1 MRLACVLLRRRR
13 RLYLNW
19 ISISRCIKYNR
30 RCQKLFLVDGGA
42 LGFAPDWLR
51 KRVRQWVCR
60 LAKQCNKSAQ
70 LASPLA
76 TVRHLDL
83 LIDIS
88 LKGNSQA
95 LRPITSWVFHY
106 LNKCLLWAPHP
117 VHARVRHQTCRLA
130 ALPSRLEAHMSRPFT
145 FRFASYLQLH
155 PPLLDLPLI
164 ASMSLSV
171 LKSNPIRY
179 TYVTVPATAIVVRV
193 RLTLSAVIRAIS
205 ACRGA
210 DSCASNF
217 SKCTLL
223 LPSSSSSSSLL
234 MSSAGLNLAA
244 RLPEWQSR
252 QFIQISERFLR
263 RSRERNKTKQQKKTP
278 FLRLLVSTMSLIY
291 VDRMRKLPW
300 SERYEIELG
309 V

>member
-1 MRLACVLLRRRR
+1 
-13 RLYLNW
+13 
-19 ISISRCIKYNR
+19 
-30 RCQKLFLVDGGA
+30 
-42 LGFAPDWLR
+42 
-51 KRVRQWVCR
+51 
-60 LAKQCNKSAQ
+60 
-70 LASPLA
+70 
-76 TVRHLDL
+76 
-83 LIDIS
+83 
-88 LKGNSQA
+88 
-95 LRPITSWVFHY
+95 
-106 LNKCLLWAPHP
+106 
-117 VHARVRHQTCRLA
+117 
-130 ALPSRLEAHMSRPFT
+130 
-145 FRFASYLQLH
+145 
-155 PPLLDLPLI
+155 
-164 ASMSLSV
+164 MSLSV

-205 ACRGA
+205 ARGGA

-223 LPSSSSSSSLL
+223 LPSPSSPWLLL

-244 RLPEWQSR
+244 RLPGWQSR

-263 RSRERNKTKQQKKTP
+263 RSRERNKTKQQQKKTP

-300 SERYEIELG
+300 SEWYEIELG